1 MRAHIQ
7 GHAALERVGRLRN
20 AGACACTLLCL
31 GFRVERESPELT
43 QGEKEQGKGHMRER
57 EREEREKREREV
69 FFNHKV
75 TDGLKVGKYKRER
88 ERERERERAL
98 LGTTASRELERDE
111 EKKRTGVCG
120 LGFRVVT
127 REVTTGPDAA
137 GGACCGPR
145 LCCLGFRVH
154 TSVLCKE

>member
-1 MRAHIQ
+1 
-7 GHAALERVGRLRN
+7 
-20 AGACACTLLCL
+20 
-31 GFRVERESPELT
+31 VERESPELT

-57 EREEREKREREV
+57 KREERERREREKREREV
-69 FFNHKV
+69 FFNQKV
-75 TDGLKVGKYKRER
+75 TEGLKVGKYKRER
-88 ERERERERAL
+88 ERERKREGFVRN
-98 LGTTASRELERDE
+98 TASRERERDE